1 MMNKKKKAYKTI
13 GEVAKYVGL
22 INRKT
27 GNLSTHTIRFW
38 EKQFKQIKPK
48 IFAGKRR
55 YYDTNTVKI
64 IKKIKYLLKE
74 KGMTIKGVKNI
85 LNNPVPLNLDEIS
98 KNNINTSSINKANL
112 INKIKKITSIIN
124 DLKKI

>member
-1 MMNKKKKAYKTI
+1 MNKKKMAYKTI

-85 LNNPVPLNLDEIS
+85 LNNPVPLKLDEIS

>member
-1 MMNKKKKAYKTI
+1 MNKKKMAYKTI

-98 KNNINTSSINKANL
+98 KNNINTGSINKANL

>member
-1 MMNKKKKAYKTI
+1 MNKKKMAYKTI

-85 LNNPVPLNLDEIS
+85 LNNPVPLSLDEIS

>member
-1 MMNKKKKAYKTI
+1 MNKKKIAYKTI

-48 IFAGKRR
+48 VFAGKRR

-64 IKKIKYLLKE
+64 IKNIKYLLKE

-112 INKIKKITSIIN
+112 INKIRKITSIIN